1 MERRLPLLT
10 GGARDLPARQQTMR
24 DAIGWSYDLLDE
36 QERALF
42 RRLSIFAGAFTL
54 EAVEVVAGASGT
66 GEEDF
71 GFDVLEVIASLVDK
85 SLLRQQEVPDG
96 DQTYVLLE
104 TVREFGRER
113 LTASG
118 EADEL
123 GHRHAAWYFS
133 LAERAAPELLGPEQR
148 RWVERLDRDLPN
160 LRAALAWMI
169 EHGEAEG
176 ALRLAGALS
185 SFWFL
190 RGHLREGTAWLEQAL
205 ARAPNAPPDTRSWA
219 LFSSGM
225 LTWAGGDFP
234 QAVAIGDRTLSH
246 AREHGL
252 VYGEA
257 TALYLLFLVSLAQRQ
272 IDQAVALG
280 EQALA
285 RMREAGNRAWLAYVL
300 GDVGVE
306 LMVAGDHDRGAA
318 MIEEGLALHRELG
331 NKQGIG
337 NKLSDLGILKHD
349 AGNEAAATRDYVESL
364 RLLWEGGDTWYI
376 ATPVAG
382 LAAIAMSEESGT
394 SGPLIG
400 AAAALRAR
408 SGGALWPNEQ
418 ARFERTVAAARAA
431 LGDEAYAREM
441 VMGQTLP
448 LAEVIAE
455 AAAVADAQ
463 PGAASGASPP

>member
-1 MERRLPLLT
+1 M
-10 GGARDLPARQQTMR
+10 
-24 DAIGWSYDLLDE
+24 
-36 QERALF
+36 
-42 RRLSIFAGAFTL
+42 
-54 EAVEVVAGASGT
+54 
-66 GEEDF
+66 
-71 GFDVLEVIASLVDK
+71 
-85 SLLRQQEVPDG
+85 
-96 DQTYVLLE
+96 LLE
-104 TVREFGRER
+104 TVREFGREH

-118 EADEL
+118 EEDEL
-123 GHRHAAWYFS
+123 GRRHAAWYLS

-160 LRAALAWMI
+160 LRAALAWMM
-169 EHGEAEG
+169 EHDEVDW

-190 RGHLREGTAWLEQAL
+190 RGHLREGTAWLDQAL
-205 ARAPNAPPDTRSWA
+205 ARAPYAPPDIRSWA
-219 LFSSGM
+219 LFASGM

-234 QAVAIGDRTLSH
+234 RAVTIGDQALSH

-272 IDQAVALG
+272 LEQAVALG

-306 LMVAGDHDRGAA
+306 LIIAGDRDRGAA

-331 NKQGIG
+331 NKQGVG

-349 AGNEAAATRDYVESL
+349 AGDEAAATRYYAESL
-364 RLLWEGGDTWYI
+364 RLLWEGGDTWYL

-382 LAAIAMSEESGT
+382 LAAIAMSAGKAAQASR
-394 SGPLIG
+394 LLG
-400 AAAALRAR
+400 AAAALRSR

-431 LGDEAYAREM
+431 LGDEAHARE
-441 VMGQTLP
+441 VATGQALP
-448 LAEVIAE
+448 LAKVIAE
-455 AAAVADAQ
+455 AAAVANDQ
-463 PGAASGASPP
+463 PSTASGASPPSPSTS